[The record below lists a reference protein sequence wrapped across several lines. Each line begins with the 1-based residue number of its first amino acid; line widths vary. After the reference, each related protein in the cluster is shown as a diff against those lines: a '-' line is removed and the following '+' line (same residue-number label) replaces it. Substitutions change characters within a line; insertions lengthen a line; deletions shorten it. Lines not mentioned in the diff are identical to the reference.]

1 MKIISVKF
9 APWDNEYYFL
19 SKDKNGNVLDIK
31 VGDQVLVETI
41 VGLDIAQVVR
51 LENKED
57 LDQKIKENDLEVM
70 PIVRLVNER
79 DLEIL
84 RKNNYNNHKRNT

>member
-1 MKIISVKF
+1 
-9 APWDNEYYFL
+9 
-19 SKDKNGNVLDIK
+19 
-31 VGDQVLVETI
+31 
-41 VGLDIAQVVR
+41 

-70 PIVRLVNER
+70 PIVRLVNEK

-84 RKNNYNNHKRNT
+84 RKK